1 MVACIVAMAVTS
13 ANEVGGGGGGAV
25 ASAHVAL
32 ERAEQP
38 DGDPRCCCS
47 WCCVV
52 GESLREGTEAGD
64 VGVRGGGRDE
74 ALGAPR
80 G

>member
-1 MVACIVAMAVTS
+1 
-13 ANEVGGGGGGAV
+13 V
-25 ASAHVAL
+25 ASAHMAL
-32 ERAEQP
+32 ERAEKP
-38 DGDPRCCCS
+38 DEDPRCRCS

-52 GESLREGTEAGD
+52 GESLGEGTEAGD
-64 VGVRGGGRDE
+64 VGGRSDGRDE